1 MGLLNGNG
9 WQMLNPSG
17 LEYGETGYYYPC
29 PSSSGWQDYF
39 SQLAAETTSLL
50 NVDGIYYDQYGFGY
64 LTNNYGCYNPLHEH
78 PIIEGSVSSNY
89 MGIGETQMLEKTRNK
104 VGNEKVIYVEEMPT
118 DVSTQYLDGSFTYA
132 INKSKFSTGTRMNPS
147 SLNLFRFAF
156 PGFKTFELLQVDNPI
171 GEDTIGVKNIFFNGE
186 GIWIEGPLNDS
197 GWFRKC

>member
-17 LEYGETGYYYPC
+17 LEYGETGYHYPC

-171 GEDTIGVKNIFFNGE
+171 GEDTIGVKIFFQ
-186 GIWIEGPLNDS
+186 W
-197 GWFRKC
+197 